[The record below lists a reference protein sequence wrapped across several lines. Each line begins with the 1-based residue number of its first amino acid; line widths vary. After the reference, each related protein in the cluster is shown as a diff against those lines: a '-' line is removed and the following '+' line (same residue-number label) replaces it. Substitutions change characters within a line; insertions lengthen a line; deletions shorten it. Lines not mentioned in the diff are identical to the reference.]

1 MSRLAIAALLMAA
14 GLVCGAAAPAY
25 RWDLPRGVPPPPVPA
40 DNPMSKAKVELGRRL
55 FYDADLSVDGTLSC
69 AACHEQHRA
78 FTEGNATHPGVKG
91 APGRRTVPGLANV
104 GYLAPLTWADPAQTT
119 LERQVATPVTG
130 EHPVEMGMHG
140 QEAEI
145 VRRLAA
151 DACYREMFAAAFPET
166 KGEISFAATAKAI
179 SAFERTLLAWNSPYD
194 RYRRGDRR
202 ALSGQARR
210 GEALFRS
217 QGCDGC
223 HSGPQLSD
231 GRFHAIAT
239 SRGDDQGLAEAS
251 GRAADRGLFRTPS
264 LRNVELTGPYLHD
277 GSARTI
283 PAAIMAHAVAANAL
297 TQDDAVTI
305 EGFLFG
311 LTDRSFVTNPA
322 HALPRRFCGKPRSG

>member
-91 APGRRTVPGLANV
+91 APGRRNVPGLANV

-166 KGEISFAATAKAI
+166 KGEISFAATAKLCSDPRAATAATAAPS
-179 SAFERTLLAWNSPYD
+179 SATDASTRSQRRGGTTRGSPRRAGERRIAACSARPACATSNSPAPTCTTG
-194 RYRRGDRR
+194 RP
-202 ALSGQARR
+202 AQSPQ
-210 GEALFRS
+210 RS
-217 QGCDGC
+217 W
-223 HSGPQLSD
+223 PMPWPPTRLP
-231 GRFHAIAT
+231 RT
-239 SRGDDQGLAEAS
+239 
-251 GRAADRGLFRTPS
+251 TPS
-264 LRNVELTGPYLHD
+264 
-277 GSARTI
+277 
-283 PAAIMAHAVAANAL
+283 
-297 TQDDAVTI
+297 
-305 EGFLFG
+305 
-311 LTDRSFVTNPA
+311 RSKA
-322 HALPRRFCGKPRSG
+322 SCLA